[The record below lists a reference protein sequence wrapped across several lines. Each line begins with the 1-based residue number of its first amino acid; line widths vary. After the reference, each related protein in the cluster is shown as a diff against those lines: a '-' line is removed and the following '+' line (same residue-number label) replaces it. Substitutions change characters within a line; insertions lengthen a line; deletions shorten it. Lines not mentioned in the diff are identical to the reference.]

1 MKFIS
6 ELHALSLFSTYIKV
20 GQTDMF
26 LSKILDSQQQSC
38 HKEVISQRKRKN
50 FGIT

>member
-6 ELHALSLFSTYIKV
+6 GSCPIFIFYLYKI